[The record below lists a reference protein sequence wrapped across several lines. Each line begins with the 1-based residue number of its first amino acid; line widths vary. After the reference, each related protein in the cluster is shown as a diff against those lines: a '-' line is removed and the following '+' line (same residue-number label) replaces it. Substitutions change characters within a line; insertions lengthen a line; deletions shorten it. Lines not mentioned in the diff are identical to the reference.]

1 MPLRAWYPL
10 NGNTNNMGASNLT
23 LTQTT
28 APAWSTGK
36 TSSQAMTTGA
46 FKWTAAQSN
55 SIFNNNEFSYACW
68 FYVDAASGTSAS
80 DYKKIFGAEGGTN
93 SMNRKFTCGQYPKVN
108 DLHISSWNG
117 SSLINCGII
126 EGVLPSYAWTH
137 ICYSYKKGAINI
149 YINGVLKKTTELT
162 MANSSYSAET
172 PVLWNYS
179 GRRIC
184 DVRVYDHALS
194 QKEVAELAKGM
205 MIHYTLDNPYSTGVL
220 NFYSGER
227 AHGNSDGQSYTKT
240 KLANEDG
247 YNFKLN
253 RTGDGSSIWPN
264 VWFNTISRTNFVAG
278 RKYTWSAKVRCNTWT
293 AGYLTLRNSIASNDW
308 QNGGVTVCS
317 PELADGQW
325 HQYSRTITLT
335 EGMHIGSTYY
345 YLTDAA
351 YNAST
356 QSSKGYMAPNV
367 EFFCGNQNGSGT
379 VYNMDFDIKEVQL
392 IESDSFPGW
401 VDNTMASN
409 TVRDNTG
416 RGNDATCSGSV
427 TTEGGSPR
435 NTRAFK
441 LLDTSYVQY
450 PVPSGISQCTI
461 AFWVK
466 RASGGGYSTV
476 DCLKNNPGGSMWLAV
491 NTESN
496 KLWAYWGGTYN
507 RVSGSLTANTWYHV
521 ALTFNAGV
529 TQWYLDGVA
538 VGSAVDFSARGTT
551 WPSGT
556 RTIGN
561 SYTGSNWNTKFNGA
575 FSDWRFYTTVLTAA
589 QIKELYN
596 APISVANT
604 GACLS
609 EQFTEGASGI
619 SFAKT
624 GVVSCNGIS
633 SLPGKY
639 DPEVLIEPDGSCWAH
654 IGHHADPTTYK
665 FASSD
670 PFSTGVWKD
679 DRRFLDPSFC
689 DNVDKWEFLIVQK
702 ADASA
707 TTYRYRWSQTKN
719 PNTAVYEDVPSSAV
733 TKNTGTGYTTF
744 STGGIY
750 KFNSSAYYVTNN
762 GSKGNWWGAIGAWGA
777 HQGGIPGWA
786 GTVVKD
792 GGFLDLYIRIDNV
805 TFTNGRTGCSLDKA
819 GKAVLSPEFIEQ

>member
-1 MPLRAWYPL
+1 MPLRIWLPL
-10 NGNTNNMGASNLT
+10 NNSYENRGIDGASVTTGGVFETPGKLSAYCWRSSARISVSYTYGSTERLSVCMWIKPNSASAWTSIFGWGNTSTRQNRIEVNANAGTTYYFFGSNDCLVNSNLIVAENFT
-23 LTQTT
+23 NAVWHHFAMVADGTKVRFYLDG
-28 APAWSTGK
+28 ALAK
-36 TSSQAMTTGA
+36 TINQKSQ
-46 FKWTAAQSN
+46 
-55 SIFNNNEFSYACW
+55 
-68 FYVDAASGTSAS
+68 VSATF
-80 DYKKIFGAEGGTN
+80 DGTN
-93 SMNRKFTCGQYPKVN
+93 TFYFGGYIDNY
-108 DLHISSWNG
+108 NG
-117 SSLINCGII
+117 YYN
-126 EGVLPSYAWTH
+126 
-137 ICYSYKKGAINI
+137 
-149 YINGVLKKTTELT
+149 
-162 MANSSYSAET
+162 
-172 PVLWNYS
+172 
-179 GRRIC
+179 

-205 MIHYTLDNPYSTGVL
+205 MIHYTLDNPYTTGL
-220 NFYSGER
+220 YNFYSGTNAR
-227 AHGNSDGQSYTKT
+227 GDSSGGSFTKT
-240 KLANEDG
+240 KLVGEDG
-247 YNFKLN
+247 YNFKLT
-253 RTGDGSSIWPN
+253 RTGTGGNSWPN
-264 VWFNTISRTNFVAG
+264 LSFPGISRTNFTAG
-278 RKYTWSAKVRCNTWT
+278 KKYTWSAKVRCHKWT
-293 AGYLTLRNSIASNDW
+293 SGSFSLRNAIAGNDYT
-308 QNGGVTVCS
+308 NGSVNVCTTS
-317 PELADGQW
+317 LADGQW
-325 HQYSRTITLT
+325 HQYSRTITLN
-335 EGMHIGSTYY
+335 EGMKIGSTFY
-345 YLTDAA
+345 YLTEEA

-356 QSSKGYMAPNV
+356 ETAKAYMSPRV
-367 EFFCGNQNGSGT
+367 EFYSSNQNGDGT
-379 VYNMDFDIKEVQL
+379 VYDMDFDVKEVQL

-441 LLDTSYVQY
+441 LLETSYVQY
-450 PVPSGISQCTI
+450 PVPAGISQCTI

-466 RASGGGYSTV
+466 RTGGGAYSTV
-476 DCLKNNPGGSMWLAV
+476 DCLKNNPSGGMWLGV
-491 NTESN
+491 NIESS

-507 RVSGSLTANTWYHV
+507 KVSGSLTANTWYHV
-521 ALTFNAGV
+521 AMTFNAGIS
-529 TQWYLDGVA
+529 QWYLDGVA

-556 RTIGN
+556 RAIGN
-561 SYTGSNWNTKFNGA
+561 SYTGSTWNTKFTGSI
-575 FSDWRFYTTVLTAA
+575 SDWRFYMTVLTAA

-609 EQFTEGASGI
+609 EQFTEGATGI
-619 SFAKT
+619 AFAKT

-670 PFSTGVWKD
+670 PFATGVWKD
-679 DRRFLDPSFC
+679 DRRFLDASYC
-689 DNVDKWEFLIVQK
+689 DLVDKWEFIVEQK
-702 ADASA
+702 ADSSA
-707 TTYRYRWSQTKN
+707 TVKKYRWVQQVN

-762 GSKGNWWGAIGAWGA
+762 GSKGNWWGAIGAWNA

-792 GGFLDLYIRIDNV
+792 GGYIDLYIRIDNV
-805 TFTNGRTGCSLDKA
+805 TFSTGRSGCSLDKG
-819 GKAVLSPEFIEQ
+819 GKGVLSSEFIEQ

>member
-1 MPLRAWYPL
+1 MSLRIWLPL
-10 NGNTNNMGASNLT
+10 NNSYENRGTSGDTVTTGGVFETPGKLSSYCWRSSARISVPYTYGSTERLSVCMWIKPNSANAWTSIFGWGNTSTRQNRIEVSANAG
-23 LTQTT
+23 TT
-28 APAWSTGK
+28 YYFFGGNDCLINSHLIVAENFTNAVWHHF
-36 TSSQAMTTGA
+36 AM
-46 FKWTAAQSN
+46 AA
-55 SIFNNNEFSYACW
+55 
-68 FYVDAASGTSAS
+68 D
-80 DYKKIFGAEGGTN
+80 GTN
-93 SMNRKFTCGQYPKVN
+93 VRFYLDGALSKTIPQKSQVSATFDGTNTFYFGGYN
-108 DLHISSWNG
+108 DVFNG
-117 SSLINCGII
+117 YYNDI
-126 EGVLPSYAWTH
+126 
-137 ICYSYKKGAINI
+137 
-149 YINGVLKKTTELT
+149 
-162 MANSSYSAET
+162 
-172 PVLWNYS
+172 
-179 GRRIC
+179 
-184 DVRVYDHALS
+184 RVYDHVLS

-205 MIHYTLDNPYSTGVL
+205 MIHYTLGNPYSTGVM
-220 NFYSGER
+220 NFYSGTQ
-227 AHGNSDGQSYTKT
+227 AHGGSPSYNTNWTVT
-240 KLANEDG
+240 KLSDEDG
-247 YNFKLN
+247 YNFSGS
-253 RTGDGSSIWPN
+253 RTGTGGNSWPN
-264 VWFNTISRTNFVAG
+264 FGYASVSRSSFVAG
-278 RKYTWSAKVRCNTWT
+278 RKYTWSAKIRCHTWSSGSL
-293 AGYLTLRNSIASNDW
+293 ALRNSIAGNDYT
-308 QNGGVTVCS
+308 NGSVDVCS
-317 PELADGQW
+317 PTLADGQW
-325 HQYSRTITLT
+325 HQYTRTITLT
-335 EGMHIGSTYY
+335 EGMKIGSTFY

-356 QSSKGYMAPNV
+356 ESSKAYMSPRV
-367 EFFCGNQNGSGT
+367 EFYCSNQNGSGT

-466 RASGGGYSTV
+466 RASGGRYSTV

-561 SYTGSNWNTKFNGA
+561 SYTGSTWNTKFSGS

-589 QIKELYN
+589 QIKELYD

-665 FASSD
+665 FASGD
-670 PFSTGVWKD
+670 PFATGVWKD
-679 DRRFLDPSFC
+679 DRRFLDASFC
-689 DNVDKWEFLIVQK
+689 DNVDKWEFLIIQK

-750 KFNSSAYYVTNN
+750 KFNSNTYYVTNN

-805 TFTNGRTGCSLDKA
+805 TFTSGRTGCSLDK
-819 GKAVLSPEFIEQ
+819 GGNGVLSPEFVEQ

>member
-1 MPLRAWYPL
+1 MPLRIWLPL
-10 NGNTNNMGASNLT
+10 NGNYKNQGANGSTASSAGGSFVTSGKVTAQCWNSSAKAITIQYPYTSTNAITIATWVKPNSASQWSDVFGFGSTSTLNRLEQSVAAGGSTYTFYANSNAIGANGVQITSALT
-23 LTQTT
+23 NAT
-28 APAWSTGK
+28 WHHI
-36 TSSQAMTTGA
+36 AMTADGSKLRFYLDGA
-46 FKWTAAQSN
+46 KVYEGTQANTVSTAFGGATNIWVSGCGARAAYN
-55 SIFNNNEFSYACW
+55 GYFNDF
-68 FYVDAASGTSAS
+68 
-80 DYKKIFGAEGGTN
+80 
-93 SMNRKFTCGQYPKVN
+93 
-108 DLHISSWNG
+108 
-117 SSLINCGII
+117 
-126 EGVLPSYAWTH
+126 
-137 ICYSYKKGAINI
+137 
-149 YINGVLKKTTELT
+149 
-162 MANSSYSAET
+162 
-172 PVLWNYS
+172 
-179 GRRIC
+179 
-184 DVRVYDHALS
+184 RVYDHALS
-194 QKEVAELAKGM
+194 QKEVAELAKGL
-205 MIHYTLDNPYSTGVL
+205 MIHYTLDNPYTTGIY
-220 NFYSGER
+220 NFYSGASAR
-227 AHGNSDGQSYTKT
+227 GDSSGSSYTKT
-240 KLANEDG
+240 KLADEDG
-247 YNFKLN
+247 YNFKLT
-253 RTGDGSSIWPN
+253 RTGNGGNYWPN
-264 VWFNTISRTNFVAG
+264 IAFPSISRTNFTAG
-278 RKYTWSAKVRCNTWT
+278 KKYTWSAKVRCHKWT
-293 AGYLTLRNSIASNDW
+293 SGSLGLRSAIADNDYT
-308 QNGGVTVCS
+308 NGAVNVCTPS
-317 PELADGQW
+317 LADGQW
-325 HQYSRTITLT
+325 HQYSRAITLN
-335 EGMHIGSTYY
+335 EGMKIGSTFY
-345 YLTDAA
+345 YLTEAA

-356 QSSKGYMAPNV
+356 ETTKAYMSPKV
-367 EFFCGNQNGSGT
+367 EFYSSNQNVDGT
-379 VYNMDFDIKEVQL
+379 LYDTDFDIKEVQL

-435 NTRAFK
+435 NTRALK

-450 PVPSGISQCTI
+450 PVPAGISQCTI

-466 RASGGGYSTV
+466 QASGGGYSTV

-491 NTESN
+491 NTESS

-521 ALTFNAGV
+521 AMTFNAGV

-561 SYTGSNWNTKFNGA
+561 SYTGSTWNTKFNGA
-575 FSDWRFYTTVLTAA
+575 LSDWRFYTTVLTAA

-639 DPEVLIEPDGSCWAH
+639 DPEVLIESDGSCWAH

-670 PFSTGVWKD
+670 PFATGVWKD

-689 DNVDKWEFLIVQK
+689 DNVDKWEFMVMQK
-702 ADASA
+702 ADSSA
-707 TTYRYRWSQTKN
+707 AVKKYRWVQPVN

-762 GSKGNWWGAIGAWGA
+762 GSKGNWWGAIGAWDA

-805 TFTNGRTGCSLDKA
+805 TFTSGRSTCSLDK
-819 GKAVLSPEFIEQ
+819 GGNGVLSPEFVEQ

>member
-10 NGNTNNMGASNLT
+10 NGNANNMGASNLT

-36 TSSQAMTTGA
+36 TASQAMTTGA

-93 SMNRKFTCGQYPKVN
+93 SMNRKFTCGQYPTVN
-108 DLHISSWNG
+108 GFHVSSWNG
-117 SSLINCGII
+117 SSLIDCCRLDDA
-126 EGVLPSYAWTH
+126 LPSYKWTH

-149 YINGVLKKTTELT
+149 YINGVLKKTTALT

-220 NFYSGER
+220 NFYSGTQ
-227 AHGNSDGQSYTKT
+227 AHGGSPSYNTNWTVT
-240 KLANEDG
+240 KLSGEDG
-247 YNFKLN
+247 YNFSGS
-253 RTGDGSSIWPN
+253 RTGTGGNSWPN
-264 VWFNTISRTNFVAG
+264 FGYASVSRSSFVAG
-278 RKYTWSAKVRCNTWT
+278 RKYTWSAKIRCHTWSSGSL
-293 AGYLTLRNSIASNDW
+293 ALRNSIAGNDYT
-308 QNGGVTVCS
+308 NGGVDVCS
-317 PELADGQW
+317 PTLADGQW
-325 HQYSRTITLT
+325 HQYTRTITLT
-335 EGMHIGSTYY
+335 EGMKIGSTFY

-356 QSSKGYMAPNV
+356 ESSKAYMSPRV
-367 EFFCGNQNGSGT
+367 EFYCSNQNGSGT

-416 RGNDATCSGSV
+416 RGNDATCNGTV
-427 TTEGGSPR
+427 TTESGSPR
-435 NTRAFK
+435 NSRAYH
-441 LLDTSYVQY
+441 LLDTSSLRYTL
-450 PVPSGISQCTI
+450 PAGISQATI

-466 RASGGGYSTV
+466 QVSGGGYSSV
-476 DCLKNNPGGSMWLAV
+476 DTPGGNLWLAV
-491 NTESN
+491 NTEGN
-496 KLWAYWGGTYN
+496 KLWSYWGGVYN
-507 RVSGSLTANTWYHV
+507 KVSGSLTANTWYHV
-521 ALTFNAGV
+521 AFTFNAGI
-529 TQWYLDGVA
+529 TQWYLNGAA
-538 VGSAVDFSARGTT
+538 VGSKVDFSSKGTT

-561 SYTGSNWNTKFNGA
+561 SYTGSSWNTKFNGA

-589 QIKELYN
+589 QIKELYD

-624 GVVSCNGIS
+624 GVVSAKQVITRGT
-633 SLPGKY
+633 L
-639 DPEVLIEPDGSCWAH
+639 VEPDGSRWIQVC
-654 IGHHADPTTYK
+654 HHADPTSYK

-679 DRRFLDPSFC
+679 WRRFLDGGIF
-689 DNVDKWEFLIVQK
+689 NMVNKWEFIIEQK
-702 ADASA
+702 QTA
-707 TTYRYRWSQTKN
+707 TAAIERYRWAQQVN
-719 PNTAVYEDVPSSAV
+719 PNSGTYETTVAANITRYGSSA
-733 TKNTGTGYTTF
+733 GYND
-744 STGGIY
+744 SGYGGVY
-750 KFNSSAYYVTNN
+750 KFNSSTYYCCND
-762 GSKGNWWGAIGAWGA
+762 GHKGDWMGAIGAWNGWS
-777 HQGGIPGWA
+777 GGIPGYGA
-786 GTVVKD
+786 AVKD
-792 GGFLDLYIRIDNV
+792 GGFLDMYMRVDNV
-805 TFTNGRTGCSLDKA
+805 TWSTSKADFSLDKD
-819 GKAVLSPEFIEQ
+819 GLAVLSPEFIEQ